1 VYSKKKKT
9 PDDGQRNCPK
19 HVVLFQNKLDKLVHL
34 VSFTIRS
41 LMTFMPTECK
51 YVYIPQWVCRSHFK
65 SHYTLWDKIMYLYAQ
80 NLRNIYS
87 NKCISVEAVLCCD
100 LHLVWRALYDR
111 WKPHLVRWGE
121 GDRNWRGG
129 VFLSIA
135 GDVRDVSP
143 STPLVHI
150 LPQLY
155 KARSMTL
162 TLELQTF
169 ECRLPNII

>member
-1 VYSKKKKT
+1 M
-9 PDDGQRNCPK
+9 
-19 HVVLFQNKLDKLVHL
+19 HL

-129 VFLSIA
+129 YSFRLLVMSETFLLPRLWFTFYLNSTKRE
-135 GDVRDVSP
+135 VWP
-143 STPLVHI
+143 SLWSYKLSNVDYQI
-150 LPQLY
+150 LFN
-155 KARSMTL
+155 A
-162 TLELQTF
+162 
-169 ECRLPNII
+169 NILAATS